1 MNVGHAHIPQV
12 LRRLALAV
20 LCAAVS
26 TASAARGES
35 TANVNLLKNPSFED
49 APHGGR
55 DEKLVPGWNVRFRAK
70 ETEPGLTAE
79 EVSIVDDPGQ
89 AHSGK
94 RCLRI
99 QPRTRS
105 IELQSRATQGR
116 FCEPGLY
123 EVSVW
128 VRGRQETRGAMSCGP
143 LPGNNFWGVV
153 EQWRK
158 IKFISYCKGG
168 DNASPLSLYVWW
180 SGEAGRGQVKNPV
193 LFIDDATVM
202 RLTSGLA
209 DVFGDHMVLQRD
221 KRLPVW
227 GWAKDAGQAVT
238 VKFNRQTK
246 TAFADK
252 DGRWEVSLDPMPAGG
267 PFVLELDGHPAA
279 CDVMMGDVWLCSGQS
294 NMEMGVDKLHGEW
307 AQCTEV
313 LAGANCPQIRIWHA
327 SKQFSPEPIRSY
339 VVRQNTFMAEHQAV
353 WNVCTPDTIGRGGWG
368 GFSAL
373 AYFFGREIQA
383 DQKVAVGLMQVANGG
398 TAIEAWMSA
407 EAMRKI
413 PPEHRVIP
421 PIAQMTA
428 DKVKIV
434 ALPPLPDDV
443 SHATAA
449 YAEAISTSNGEGH
462 GAYNY
467 ASACFNS
474 LVAPVFPM
482 ALRGVLWN
490 QGEHNGSDL
499 FYAEKLK
506 ALIADWRAKARQ
518 EDLPFIITQLCNWE
532 NKENHFHWVREAQL
546 PRFAISAKHGVGR
559 DHRSGQQAR
568 RGQPR
573 QRRLWAGR
581 HSSHSQAAG
590 WTPQRLGSPGG
601 CLRREDPLLRPDL
614 QVVQAGRPQAA
625 DHVRLDW
632 RRPGSQGRQAR
643 GLPDCRR
650 RPEIRPGRGCD

>member
-1 MNVGHAHIPQV
+1 MNTGYVHIPQA

-20 LCAAVS
+20 FCPAILMTSVAC
-26 TASAARGES
+26 GES
-35 TANVNLLKNPSFED
+35 KANVNLLKNPSFED
-49 APHGGR
+49 ATGGGT

-94 RCLRI
+94 CCLRV

-105 IELQSRATQGR
+105 IELQSLATQGR
-116 FCEPGLY
+116 SYAPGLY
-123 EVSVW
+123 EVSMW
-128 VRGRQETRGAMSCGP
+128 VRGRPKTCGAMSCWP
-143 LPGNNFWGVV
+143 LPGNNFWGVT

-158 IKFISYCKGG
+158 MKFISYFNGG
-168 DNASPLSLYVWW
+168 DNGSPLSLYVWW
-180 SGEAGRGQVKNPV
+180 DGESGRGQVKNPV
-193 LFIDDATVM
+193 LFVDDVTVM

-209 DVFGDHMVLQRD
+209 DVFGDHMVLERD
-221 KRLPVW
+221 KPLPVW
-227 GWAKDAGQAVT
+227 GWAKDSGQAVT
-238 VKFNRQTK
+238 VKFDGQTK
-246 TAFADK
+246 TAVADK

-307 AQCTEV
+307 AQSPEV
-313 LAGANCPQIRIWHA
+313 LAEANYPQIRIWHA
-327 SKQFSPEPIRSY
+327 SKQFSPEPMRSY

-373 AYFFGREIQA
+373 GYFFGREIQA

-398 TAIEAWMSA
+398 TAIEAWVSA
-407 EAMRKI
+407 EALRKI
-413 PPEHRVIP
+413 PREHRIIP
-421 PIAQMTA
+421 PVAQMKA
-428 DKVKIV
+428 EKAKI
-434 ALPPLPDDV
+434 APLRLLPEGTNSP
-443 SHATAA
+443 TAA

-462 GAYNY
+462 RGYNY

-506 ALIADWRAKARQ
+506 ALIADWRVKARQ
-518 EDLPFIITQLCNWE
+518 KDLPFIITQLCNWE
-532 NKENHFHWVREAQL
+532 NEESHFHWVREAQL
-546 PRFAISAKHGVGR
+546 HVSQSVPNTALAVTIDLANKPGEGGHGNDGYGPRDIHPIRKQQVGHRNALAARAVAYGEKIVSSGPIYKSCKQDGGKLRITFDSIGSGLVAKGGKLVGF
-559 DHRSGQQAR
+559 QI
-568 RGQPR
+568 
-573 QRRLWAGR
+573 AGANR
-581 HSSHSQAAG
+581 KV
-590 WTPQRLGSPGG
+590 
-601 CLRREDPLLRPDL
+601 RP
-614 QVVQAGRPQAA
+614 
-625 DHVRLDW
+625 
-632 RRPGSQGRQAR
+632 S
-643 GLPDCRR
+643 
-650 RPEIRPGRGCD
+650 RGCD